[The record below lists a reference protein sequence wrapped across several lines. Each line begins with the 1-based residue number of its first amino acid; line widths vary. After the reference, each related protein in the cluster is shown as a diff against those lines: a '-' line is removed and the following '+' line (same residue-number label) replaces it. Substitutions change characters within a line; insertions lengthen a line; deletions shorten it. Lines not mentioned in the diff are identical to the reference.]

1 MYTDNKEIIKY
12 LKAKTALRYSDN
24 IIYAYD
30 AFIVRKIS
38 LELLREYNGKYEN
51 LEDFLQQVDPV
62 EQIWNIRQNSVTQ
75 PIDKKQNTSY
85 TSTPAVVQAPTSV
98 PVPPRMPIPKRL
110 SPDEMLDGWMIKD

>member
-1 MYTDNKEIIKY
+1 MNENKDLIHY
-12 LKAKTALRYSDN
+12 LYKKGALRKIEN
-24 IIYAYD
+24 VFFAMD
-30 AFIVRKIS
+30 AFMTRKIS
-38 LELLREYNGKYEN
+38 LELLREHSGKYEN

-98 PVPPRMPIPKRL
+98 PVPPRMPVPKRL